1 MLINPGSQ
9 NWINPT
15 CLGGH
20 RVPSKLATWG
30 TWSELWASLHLRSG
44 GKPWCIRWNGFI
56 QLSLH
61 PRWDGIWW
69 DKDSRGWCTKEKP
82 MPITMGRGNIRLE
95 ESRISPHGGILLV
108 PGFQLGC
115 MQMVGIINLWGKQV
129 HYTMS
134 WVWLRWALLILE
146 DVRKL
151 KQVLLKLP
159 DPGIRT
165 IQIYHISYNIYIYIP
180 VFLWDNKCI
189 YMYTYGWS
197 RMHID
202 VMVHTSIC
210 LYTYYEYIYIYLFI

>member
-165 IQIYHISYNIYIYIP
+165 IQIYHISYNIYIYTC
-180 VFLWDNKCI
+180 VSVGQQMHLHVYLWVVTYAHWRNGTYKYLFI
-189 YMYTYGWS
+189 YIL
-197 RMHID
+197 RI
-202 VMVHTSIC
+202 
-210 LYTYYEYIYIYLFI
+210 YIYIYLFI